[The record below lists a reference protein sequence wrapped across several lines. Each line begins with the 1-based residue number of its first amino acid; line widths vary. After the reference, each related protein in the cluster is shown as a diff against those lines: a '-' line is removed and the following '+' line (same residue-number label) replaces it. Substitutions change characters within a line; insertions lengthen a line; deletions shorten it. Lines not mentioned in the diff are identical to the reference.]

1 MLTIVQTVSLV
12 YYRISV
18 NYRNDSMNTIIHP
31 ILQIEKA
38 EIRKDVILPHDGRSC
53 QLSLNT

>member
-1 MLTIVQTVSLV
+1 MLTIVQTASLV

-18 NYRNDSMNTIIHP
+18 NSRNDSMNTIIHP
-31 ILQIEKA
+31 ILQIDKA
-38 EIRKDVILPHDGRSC
+38 EIGKDVILPHGGRSG